1 MDQLNISEKVTDR
14 GAILVVEGPVNSYT
28 FTEFQTKVYAWSK
41 KADLVLDMSAVTSLS
56 SAGLGVL
63 MAAIDD
69 ANDAGRKLWILKP
82 SEIVR
87 MAIESTG
94 FADSFAMI
102 GALREAF

>member
-41 KADLVLDMSAVTSLS
+41 KTDLVIDMSAVTSLS

-69 ANDAGRKLWILKP
+69 AADAGRKLWILKP